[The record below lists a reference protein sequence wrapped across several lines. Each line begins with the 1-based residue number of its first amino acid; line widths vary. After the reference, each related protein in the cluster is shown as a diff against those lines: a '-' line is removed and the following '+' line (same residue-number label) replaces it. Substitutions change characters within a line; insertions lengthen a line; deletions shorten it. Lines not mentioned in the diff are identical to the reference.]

1 MTHMIE
7 IMDEEFAGHIV
18 NVLHIVAITSNKS
31 GDRVLLLSTGK
42 EIKLH
47 ESEDIETLLDRIIG
61 LEE

>member
-7 IMDEEFAGHIV
+7 IMDEELAGHIV